1 MEYNISKSTPPGMQ
15 NLGWGTKFMLFLLSK
30 VPKDMH
36 LPIVPILFSLLES
49 HASGAKFMRPD
60 QKWEEICG
68 MMGNLM
74 ADRRRR
80 KRQTVQ
86 SCGNPLP
93 RLPTARGEG
102 GAHEGG
108 RTHPIPQHAQGGDD
122 RPSVRRLP
130 KDRQADHLTRG
141 KAHSRLPGRS
151 VRKLG
156 LPNSMWNRTES
167 YCDIW
172 LVWLPRALVVPLSCD
187 WKARR
192 KSLFQ

>member
-1 MEYNISKSTPPGMQ
+1 
-15 NLGWGTKFMLFLLSK
+15 MLFLLSK
-30 VPKDMH
+30 ASKDMH
-36 LPIVPILFSLLES
+36 LPIVPILFSFLES

-60 QKWEEICG
+60 QKWEEMCG

-80 KRQTVQ
+80 KGQTVMAGG
-86 SCGNPLP
+86 SPLP

-102 GAHEGG
+102 GTHEGG

-130 KDRQADHLTRG
+130 KDRQVAHLTRG
-141 KAHSRLPGRS
+141 KAHSRLPGRT

-156 LPNSMWNRTES
+156 LPNSM
-167 YCDIW
+167 
-172 LVWLPRALVVPLSCD
+172 
-187 WKARR
+187 
-192 KSLFQ
+192 

>member
-1 MEYNISKSTPPGMQ
+1 
-15 NLGWGTKFMLFLLSK
+15 
-30 VPKDMH
+30 
-36 LPIVPILFSLLES
+36 
-49 HASGAKFMRPD
+49 
-60 QKWEEICG
+60 

-80 KRQTVQ
+80 KGQTVMAGG
-86 SCGNPLP
+86 SPLP

-102 GAHEGG
+102 GTHEGG

-141 KAHSRLPGRS
+141 KAHSRLPGRT

-156 LPNSMWNRTES
+156 LPNSM
-167 YCDIW
+167 
-172 LVWLPRALVVPLSCD
+172 
-187 WKARR
+187 
-192 KSLFQ
+192 

>member
-1 MEYNISKSTPPGMQ
+1 MEYNISKSTPSGMP
-15 NLGWGTKFMLFLLSK
+15 NLVRGTKCMLFLLSK
-30 VPKDMH
+30 VPKAMH

-130 KDRQADHLTRG
+130 KDRQADRLTRG
-141 KAHSRLPGRS
+141 KAHSRLPGRT

-156 LPNSMWNRTES
+156 LPNSM
-167 YCDIW
+167 
-172 LVWLPRALVVPLSCD
+172 
-187 WKARR
+187 
-192 KSLFQ
+192 

>member
-1 MEYNISKSTPPGMQ
+1 MEYNISKSTPSGMP
-15 NLGWGTKFMLFLLSK
+15 NLVRGTKFMLFLLSK
-30 VPKDMH
+30 ASKDMH

-49 HASGAKFMRPD
+49 HASGAKFMHPD
-60 QKWEEICG
+60 QKWEEMCG

-80 KRQTVQ
+80 KGQTVMAGG
-86 SCGNPLP
+86 SPLP
-93 RLPTARGEG
+93 RLPTARRG

-108 RTHPIPQHAQGGDD
+108 RTHPVPQHAQGGDD

-141 KAHSRLPGRS
+141 KAHSRLPGRT

-156 LPNSMWNRTES
+156 LPKIM
-167 YCDIW
+167 
-172 LVWLPRALVVPLSCD
+172 
-187 WKARR
+187 
-192 KSLFQ
+192 